1 MLRNFKNSI
10 SLQEHRLF
18 ISPNN
23 TIVIWRLNKNKKKM
37 LKDLFIK
44 KLSTLQQVTENQVYK
59 TIILHWGRTKTWP
72 TIKTR
77 HTYIIF

>member
-44 KLSTLQQVTENQVYK
+44 KSFNITTGYSKSSV
-59 TIILHWGRTKTWP
+59 
-72 TIKTR
+72 
-77 HTYIIF
+77 